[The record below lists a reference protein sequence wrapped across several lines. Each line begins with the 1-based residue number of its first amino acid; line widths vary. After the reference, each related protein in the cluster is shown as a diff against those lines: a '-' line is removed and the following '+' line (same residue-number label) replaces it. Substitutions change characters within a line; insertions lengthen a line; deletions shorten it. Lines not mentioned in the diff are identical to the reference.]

1 MRRVNRLR
9 QLSLPL
15 LLGGAAIAAVEVA
28 RRAFRQTRLLCPE
41 RKPLIGWNPEDYG
54 IPRLSVEEVWF
65 ESGDGEMLYAWYCR
79 AKKPIA
85 SAVFCHGNTG
95 NLTNVASIIPHLL
108 DGGVNV
114 FMFDYRGFGRSSG
127 RASLTG
133 VVIDALAA
141 ARFHDKIRPKHV
153 PSILYGYSLGGAVA
167 AQLTGRFP
175 FDGLILQST
184 FTTLPEITRAAYPR
198 LPLHLISG
206 RLFDTLSAIRKLE
219 IPLLILHGSEDEVC
233 PCWMAHALYDAC
245 CGSKRIY
252 LVERGLHKDLYL
264 RDPDT
269 MVWAVNRF
277 ATDLPRNTRALNG
290 QPSRLERFL
299 EGLLRH
305 FRRPEPREAL

>member
-41 RKPLIGWNPEDYG
+41 RKPLISWNPEDYG
-54 IPRLSVEEVWF
+54 IRRLRVEEVWF
-65 ESGDGEMLYAWYCR
+65 ESGDGEMLYGWYCR

-108 DGGVNV
+108 DGEVNV
-114 FMFDYRGFGRSSG
+114 FMFDYRGYGRSSG

-133 VVIDALAA
+133 VIIDALAA

-153 PSILYGYSLGGAVA
+153 PSILYGYSLGGAIA
-167 AQLTGRFP
+167 AQLIGRFP

-184 FTTLPEITRAAYPR
+184 FTTLPHITRAAYPR

-206 RLFDTLSAIRKLE
+206 RLFDTLSIIRKLE

-233 PCWMAHALYDAC
+233 PPWMAHALYDAC
-245 CGSKRIY
+245 SGSRRIY
-252 LVERGLHKDLYL
+252 LVDGGLHKDLYL

-299 EGLLRH
+299 EGLRRH
-305 FRRPEPREAL
+305 FHRPEPREAL

>member
-15 LLGGAAIAAVEVA
+15 LLGGVAIAAVEVA
-28 RRAFRQTRLLCPE
+28 RRAFRLTRLLCPE
-41 RKPLIGWNPEDYG
+41 RKPLISWNPEDYG
-54 IPRLSVEEVWF
+54 IPRLRVEEVWF
-65 ESGDGEMLYAWYCR
+65 ESGDGEMLYGWYCR

-95 NLTNVASIIPHLL
+95 NLTNTASIIPHLL

-141 ARFHDKIRPKHV
+141 ARIHDKIRPKHL
-153 PSILYGYSLGGAVA
+153 PSILYGYSLGGAIA
-167 AQLTGRFP
+167 AQLIGRFP

-184 FTTLPEITRAAYPR
+184 FTTLPHVTRAAYPR

-206 RLFDTLSAIRKLE
+206 SLFDTLSVIRKLE

-245 CGSKRIY
+245 SGSKRIY
-252 LVERGLHKDLYL
+252 VVEGGLHKDLYL
-264 RDPDT
+264 RDPNT

-277 ATDLPRNTRALNG
+277 ATDLPRNTPALSG

-299 EGLLRH
+299 EGL
-305 FRRPEPREAL
+305 RRYVHRAEPREAL